1 MTGSTG
7 FIGKKI
13 VECLIDRGHLVTSII
28 RNAGKKKLFDSNK
41 NHSFIISSISDFS
54 PSLVNAFGE
63 ADIILHCAGSVKGRS
78 PDDFKTANID
88 AIRNFANL
96 AKRFANGPGFI
107 LISSMAA
114 SQPRLSDYSFSKWKG
129 EQVLYSSSF
138 KWVILRPTAV
148 YGPGDKALTPLLK
161 MIARGVCPDIFR
173 AFQKL
178 SILHIDD
185 LALDVLEIVQNFEK
199 YLFKKIEI
207 HDGKVNGYQWSEI
220 IKALRGNKTLVI
232 IPIPI
237 KVLKLIAVIN
247 YYLSV
252 IVGYKPML
260 TLGKLR
266 ELHYPDWR
274 CDSSLKYLETRLK
287 NRITLD
293 CNSSRFL

>member
-1 MTGSTG
+1 MTGSSG

-13 VECLIDRGHLVTSII
+13 VKCFLDRGHFVTSII
-28 RNAGKKKLFDSNK
+28 RNENKKKLFEFNK

-54 PSLVNAFGE
+54 SNVVNAFGQS
-63 ADIILHCAGSVKGRS
+63 DIILHCAGSVRGRS
-78 PDDFKTANID
+78 PEDFQTANID
-88 AIRNFANL
+88 AIQNFANL
-96 AKRFANGPGFI
+96 ANRSVKKPGFI
-107 LISSMAA
+107 LISSLAA
-114 SQPRLSDYSFSKWKG
+114 RQPKLSDYSFSKWKG
-129 EQVLYSSSF
+129 EQALHSSSF
-138 KWVILRPTAV
+138 EWVILRPTAV

-161 MIARGVCPDIFR
+161 MVAKGICPNIFR
-173 AFQKL
+173 ASQKL
-178 SILHIDD
+178 SVLHVDD
-185 LALDVLEIVQNFEK
+185 LALDVLEIAQNFEK
-199 YLFKKIEI
+199 YLFKKIEV

-220 IKALRGNKTLVI
+220 GKALRGTKRLVI

-247 YYLSV
+247 YYMSV

-266 ELHYPDWR
+266 ELHHHDWR

-293 CNSSRFL
+293 CTPKGL